1 MRCQNTIQDLQIE
14 LDKTNKDKAYLQ
26 EKLDNTQ
33 KSLLEFE
40 TKCSQEKFVKEKL
53 QGIFK

>member
-26 EKLDNTQ
+26 EKLENTQ

-40 TKCSQEKFVKEKL
+40 TRCSQEKFVKEKL
-53 QGIFK
+53 QGFL